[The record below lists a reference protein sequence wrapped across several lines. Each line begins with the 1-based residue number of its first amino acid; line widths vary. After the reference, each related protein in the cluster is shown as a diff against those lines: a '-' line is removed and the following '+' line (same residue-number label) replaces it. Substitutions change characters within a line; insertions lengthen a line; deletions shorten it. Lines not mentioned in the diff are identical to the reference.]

1 MQREGIHIWT
11 QLILSELNIWFRM
24 PGYLWAKVADYVYYF
39 VCGAAPA
46 AAAAAAGWSLNEKCV
61 MN

>member
-1 MQREGIHIWT
+1 
-11 QLILSELNIWFRM
+11 M

-46 AAAAAAGWSLNEKCV
+46 AAAGAAGWSLNEKCV